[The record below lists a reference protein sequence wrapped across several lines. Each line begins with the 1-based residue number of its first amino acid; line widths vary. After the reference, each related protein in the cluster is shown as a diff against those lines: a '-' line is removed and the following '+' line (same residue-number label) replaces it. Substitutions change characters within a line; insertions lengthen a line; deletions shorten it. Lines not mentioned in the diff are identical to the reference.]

1 MTLVEVM
8 VAAALL
14 AVLVA
19 VAVPSLQGILD
30 ARQTG
35 ASKQLALTY
44 RYLRDEAALR
54 NVTFRFVYYLD
65 QNTWTVE
72 VGDPDTMVFTTPE
85 ARADFEDEIEDD
97 LKRYTQREIEE
108 GEASDVTDKL
118 GRFAGLSDPALEGM
132 VELPTGV
139 RFAWVWTPQ
148 YGEPV
153 EPSDE
158 PPDPED
164 FEEDPGE
171 VVYSYIFADGTAEQ
185 TLVRIA
191 DVDDDDDGYTL
202 EVEPLSGRVT
212 LHDEVLDYE
221 DLLAWLPDEGPEL
234 PR

>member
-14 AVLVA
+14 AVLIG

-35 ASKQLALTY
+35 AAKQLALTY

-54 NVTFRFVYYLD
+54 NVTFRVVYFLD
-65 QNTWTVE
+65 QARYTVE
-72 VGDPDTMVFTTPE
+72 VGDPETLVFTTPE
-85 ARADFEDEIEDD
+85 ARAEFEEQIEDD
-97 LKRYTQREIEE
+97 LKRYTQREIDE
-108 GEASDVTDKL
+108 GEAGDVTDKL
-118 GRFAGLSDPALEGM
+118 GRFAGLSDPALEGT
-132 VELPTGV
+132 VELPHGV
-139 RFAWVWTPQ
+139 AFNWVWTPQ
-148 YGEPV
+148 YDEPV

-158 PPDPED
+158 PPDLDEL
-164 FEEDPGE
+164 EENPGQ

-191 DVDDDDDGYTL
+191 DVDDEDDGYTL

-221 DLLAWLPDEGPEL
+221 DLLEWLPEEGPEL